1 MHYTK
6 PQTINLL
13 NESFEQLLQ
22 ASSGVHDAQYNFSKE
37 QKWSTAENVQHL
49 INATR
54 MTHLAFSLPKIFPQ
68 LLYGKS
74 NRASHTFTKVVD
86 TYHKKLQQ
94 GAKASGLYVPGK
106 KQYVKVQHA
115 DILKSASAKL
125 VTAIE
130 NKWSEPQLD
139 ALQVAHPLLGLVTM
153 RELAYFT
160 IYHNRHHT
168 QTIKEL
174 YL

>member
-1 MHYTK
+1 MHYNKT
-6 PQTINLL
+6 QTLDLL

-22 ASSGVHDAQYNFSKE
+22 ASNGVHEAQYNFSKE

-54 MTHLAFSLPKIFPQ
+54 MTHLAFSLPKFFPR

-74 NRASHTFTKVVD
+74 NRTSHTFTKVVD
-86 TYHKKLQQ
+86 AYHKKLQL

-106 KQYVKVQHA
+106 KQYIKLQHSDA
-115 DILKSASAKL
+115 LKSASAKL
-125 VTAIE
+125 VSAIE
-130 NKWSEPQLD
+130 SKWSEQQLD
-139 ALQVAHPLLGLVTM
+139 ALQVAHPLLGLVTL

>member
-6 PQTINLL
+6 PQIIELL
-13 NESFEQLLQ
+13 NESFEQLLHT
-22 ASSGVHDAQYNFSKE
+22 SSSVHETQYNFSKD
-37 QKWSTAENVQHL
+37 QKWSTAENVQHI

-54 MTHLAFSLPKIFPQ
+54 MTHLAFNLPKVFPH

-74 NRASHTFTKVVD
+74 NRTSHTFTKVVD
-86 TYHKKLQQ
+86 AYHKKLQQ
-94 GAKASGLYVPGK
+94 GAKASGLYVPGN

-115 DILKSASAKL
+115 NALKSSSVKL
-125 VTAIE
+125 VSAIE
-130 NKWSEPQLD
+130 NKWSEQQLD
-139 ALQVAHPLLGLVTM
+139 ALQVAHPLLGLVTL

-160 IYHNRHHT
+160 IYHNRHHE